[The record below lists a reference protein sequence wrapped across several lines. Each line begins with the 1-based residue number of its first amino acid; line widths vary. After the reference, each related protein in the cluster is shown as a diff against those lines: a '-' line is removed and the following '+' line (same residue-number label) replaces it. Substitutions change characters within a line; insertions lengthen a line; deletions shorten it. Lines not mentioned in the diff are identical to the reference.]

1 MAFIYQIVFLI
12 VNQERVV
19 IFTQECSY
27 GGIAYCLDSLGHKE
41 ALLQRLR
48 E

>member
-1 MAFIYQIVFLI
+1 MVFIYQIVFLI

-27 GGIAYCLDSLGHKE
+27 ADTDYLMDRPSTKTPRHYPSN
-41 ALLQRLR
+41 
-48 E
+48 